1 MLLTQLVIFI
11 FGLVILLVSANLF
24 VSSAVKLAYL
34 LKLSPLIIGVTVMGL
49 GTSLPEL
56 AVAIFGSLRK
66 SSGLVAGNIVGSNI
80 ANIGMI
86 LGVSFILGKIRI
98 GTTKTPVL
106 AVLHLFVTLIFLVLL
121 AYGFLTFSVGLVF
134 LAGMAVVLFWQIN
147 AGRKGAKVE
156 DRHLFEKY
164 SKIDMKTGETVQLVI
179 LGLVGTF
186 LGGKVLVDSSLNI
199 AKLLGLAPSLI
210 GLTAVAVG
218 TSIPELITNIIGVS
232 KGEEK
237 LVLGNILGT
246 NIINIL
252 LIGGVASLFS
262 PLYFVNMV
270 GFLALLGFT
279 FLLSV
284 IVCLYKGRNVGK
296 GWGVV
301 LLLGYVLYLV
311 VLFRTQT

>member
-1 MLLTQLVIFI
+1 MLLTQLILFI
-11 FGLVILLVSANLF
+11 FGLVVLLVSAGLF
-24 VSSAVKLAYL
+24 VNFAVKLAYL
-34 LKLSPLIIGVTVMGL
+34 LKISPLIIGVTIIGF

-56 AVAIFGSLRK
+56 AVAIFGALRK

-80 ANIGMI
+80 ANIG
-86 LGVSFILGKIRI
+86 LTFGASFLVGRIRI
-98 GTTKTPVL
+98 GTTKTPIIT
-106 AVLHLFVTLIFLVLL
+106 VLHLFVTLIFLALL
-121 AYGFLTFSVGLVF
+121 AYGFLTFPIGLVF
-134 LAGMAVVLFWQIN
+134 LIGMIAVLFWQIR
-147 AGRKGAKVE
+147 AGQRGAKAE
-156 DRHLFEKY
+156 DYRLFKNHP
-164 SKIDMKTGETVQLVI
+164 KIEIGIERASLLVV

-186 LGGKVLVDSSLNI
+186 AGGKVLVDSSLNI
-199 AKLLGLAPSLI
+199 AKILKVAPSLI

-218 TSIPELITNIIGVS
+218 TSIPELATNIIGVS

-284 IVCLYKGRNVGK
+284 IVCLYKGKYVGK
-296 GWGVV
+296 RWGVV
-301 LLLGYVLYLV
+301 LLAGYVLYLWF
-311 VLFRTQT
+311 LLK